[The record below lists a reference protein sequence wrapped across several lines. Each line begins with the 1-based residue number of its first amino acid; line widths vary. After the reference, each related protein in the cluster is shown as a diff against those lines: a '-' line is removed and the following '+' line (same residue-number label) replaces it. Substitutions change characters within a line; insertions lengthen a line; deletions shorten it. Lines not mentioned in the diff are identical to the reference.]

1 MSRHPH
7 IPVRGWVQATGLYPR
22 FRNTSE
28 SPATGDIA
36 NATGDIYNGT
46 GDIYC
51 GTSDIYCGTSDIYCG
66 TSDIYCGTGAAVNVV
81 STGDAEKAH
90 RRFRTST
97 HLCGHPLSRDA

>member
-51 GTSDIYCGTSDIYCG
+51 GTSDIYCGT
-66 TSDIYCGTGAAVNVV
+66 GAAVNVV